1 MTLALTHSVALLGL
15 EGHLVTVE
23 VDIADGLPGYALLG
37 LPDAALSES
46 RDRVRSAIVNCQE
59 IWPNRKVT
67 VSLSPAWLPK
77 SGSSFDLA
85 ICIAVLSAHESIPQ
99 EKIAELVFL
108 GELSLDGRIRAV
120 RGVLPALMA
129 AYKAGIRVAVVPAA
143 NYEEAQL
150 MHSMT
155 IVPMEHL
162 KQVLRWLRTGERE
175 VVQEIDLQWEHSD
188 SRLDFADVAGQSAAR
203 LAAEIAAIGG
213 HHILLIG
220 PPGAGKT
227 MIAERIP
234 TILPALSIDQALE
247 VTAVHSIAG
256 TLTQRSPLSLLA
268 PIVSPH
274 HTTTRIAMVG
284 GGSHAIKPGACSLAH
299 YGVLFIDEA
308 PECGPGVLDS
318 LRQPLESGTVTI
330 ARSVGN
336 LTFPAQFLLVLA
348 ANPCPCGKF
357 TGRGRNCTCTSQQV
371 RRYLGKLS
379 GPLMDRI
386 DLRVQVDAVGRVDMA
401 RSELGESSQVIRE
414 RVIAAREVAQK
425 RFTGMGWSLN
435 SQIPARALR
444 STFQPQR
451 SAMNFLHDELD
462 REHITARGLHKII
475 RTSWSF
481 ADLHGHSI
489 PTMED
494 VNAAYEMRGKVE
506 A

>member
-1 MTLALTHSVALLGL
+1 MSLAQAKSVALLGL
-15 EGHLVTVE
+15 DGHVVNVE
-23 VDIADGLPGYALLG
+23 VDIADGLPGYSLLG

-46 RDRVRSAIVNCQE
+46 RDRVRSAIVNCGE

-85 ICIAVLSAHESIPQ
+85 ICITLLSAHKTIHAERIESI
-99 EKIAELVFL
+99 VFL
-108 GELSLDGRIRAV
+108 GELSLDGHIRPV
-120 RGVLPALMA
+120 RGVLPSLIA
-129 AYKAGIRVAVVPAA
+129 AFKAGIRTAVVPMA
-143 NYEEAQL
+143 NALEAQL
-150 MHSMT
+150 MQSMT
-155 IVPMEHL
+155 IIPMAHL
-162 KQVLRWLRTGERE
+162 REVLQWLRTGERE
-175 VVQEIDLQWEHSD
+175 SIEKIELKWESSD
-188 SRLDFADVAGQSAAR
+188 SRLDFADVAGQSSAR

-234 TILPALSIDQALE
+234 TIMPALSIEQAIE

-256 TLTQRSPLSLLA
+256 SLLQRSPVSLLA
-268 PIVSPH
+268 PIISPH
-274 HTTTRIAMVG
+274 HTTTRVAMVG
-284 GGSHAIKPGACSLAH
+284 GGSHVIKPGACSLAH
-299 YGVLFIDEA
+299 NGVLFIDEA
-308 PECGPGVLDS
+308 PECASGVLDS
-318 LRQPLESGTVTI
+318 LRQPLESGTITI
-330 ARSVGN
+330 ARSIGN

-357 TGRGRNCTCTSQQV
+357 TGRGRNCTCTAQQV

-379 GPLMDRI
+379 GPMMDRI
-386 DLRVQVDAVGRVDMA
+386 DLRVQVEPVGRIDMA
-401 RSELGESSQVIRE
+401 KNELGESSEVIRA
-414 RVIAAREVAQK
+414 RVIRAREISSE
-425 RFTGMGWSLN
+425 RFAGMGWSLN

-444 STFQPQR
+444 TIFQPEK

-462 REHITARGLHKII
+462 KEAITARGLHKII
-475 RTSWSF
+475 RTAWSF
-481 ADLHGHSI
+481 ADLRENKV

-494 VNAAYEMRGKVE
+494 VLAAHTMRGKIQ

>member
-1 MTLALTHSVALLGL
+1 LLA
-15 EGHLVTVE
+15 
-23 VDIADGLPGYALLG
+23 
-37 LPDAALSES
+37 
-46 RDRVRSAIVNCQE
+46 
-59 IWPNRKVT
+59 
-67 VSLSPAWLPK
+67 
-77 SGSSFDLA
+77 
-85 ICIAVLSAHESIPQ
+85 AHETVPQ
-99 EKIAELVFL
+99 EKIADTVFM
-108 GELSLDGRIRAV
+108 GELSLDGRIRSV

-129 AYKAGIRVAVVPAA
+129 AYKAGVRTAVVPSA
-143 NYEEAQL
+143 NFEEAQL
-150 MHSMT
+150 MQSMK

-175 VVQEIDLQWEHSD
+175 EVQQIDLQWEQTD
-188 SRLDFADVAGQSAAR
+188 TRLDFADVAGQSAAR
-203 LAAEIAAIGG
+203 QAAEIAAIGG

-234 TILPALSIDQALE
+234 TIMPALAIEEALE

-308 PECGPGVLDS
+308 PECGPGVLDA

-386 DLRVQVDAVGRVDMA
+386 DLRVQVEPVGRVDMA
-401 RSELGESSQVIRE
+401 RSDLGESSAVIRE
-414 RVIAAREVAQK
+414 RVIAARAVAAQ
-425 RFTGMGWSLN
+425 RFAGMGWSLN

-444 STFQPQR
+444 STFQPER
-451 SAMNFLHDELD
+451 AAMNFLHDELD
-462 REHITARGLHKII
+462 RELITARGLHKII

-481 ADLHGHSI
+481 ADLHGHPV
-489 PTMED
+489 PTMSD
-494 VNAAYEMRGKVE
+494 VQAAHTMRGKVE